1 MAGRLDP
8 LRFDAI
14 WYGDH
19 DQLWIIL
26 QHLKFDHFLILYVQ
40 PYKHYTKK
48 DTFPLVMCVP
58 IITEVT
64 RKALSLALSSSSIVK
79 GTPLQKTLSAFFPS
93 SDDTFVNIHGNPKD
107 TARKQ
112 YPAAHPYHR
121 VSVSDH
127 LGLVEPVASKRV
139 ELTICSDGPPHFSQN
154 TQRIVD
160 PQDSDKTLF
169 VPTIFDVD
177 DNGKSALYEYLSSRL
192 NKFEDLSERD
202 QDRLAT
208 EDNSSLIRAHDVAI
222 ELGIL
227 PEV

>member
-1 MAGRLDP
+1 MVHVR
-8 LRFDAI
+8 
-14 WYGDH
+14 
-19 DQLWIIL
+19 
-26 QHLKFDHFLILYVQ
+26 

-48 DTFPLVMCVP
+48 ETFPLFICVP
-58 IITEVT
+58 ILTETT
-64 RKALSLALSSSSIVK
+64 RKALSLSLGSSTIVK
-79 GTPLQKTLSAFFPS
+79 AAAIQKTLSAFFPS
-93 SDDTFVNIHGNPKD
+93 SDGTFVNIHGNPKD

-127 LGLVEPVASKRV
+127 LGLVEPADIKRV

-169 VPTIFDVD
+169 VPTIFDVE
-177 DNGKSALYEYLSSRL
+177 DNGKSALYEYLTSRL
-192 NKFEDLSERD
+192 KTVEDLSVRD
-202 QDRLAT
+202 QERLVT